1 MLFGYFW
8 DGIYELRGR
17 DIWVFCEAVASIDGA
32 MAWLRHVCVMSTMQ
46 TSTSAGPGEA
56 NDRQMAIDPRYPPKL
71 DDTIGSS

>member
-32 MAWLRHVCVMSTMQ
+32 MA
-46 TSTSAGPGEA
+46 
-56 NDRQMAIDPRYPPKL
+56 
-71 DDTIGSS
+71 